1 VTWTSIS
8 RFLVANTVF
17 FGCKPG
23 CLHLPF
29 LNAFCIINV
38 RENYATLKTNSRNL
52 SREDESVKTK
62 CKKYLIFVWHLF
74 HKVYVEHE
82 PIVRDFPIAKCKV
95 GLWKRDFHETSFKT
109 DAFGAW
115 NDISSRIFMRKQ
127 WHEIVKRKRSCS
139 TLVSSAHVVSDVLR
153 SSRFA
158 STFLISQHKRIV
170 PFLSGPLNIVLG
182 FSEIFDFLRSAQLCW
197 GRLGFVCFFFL
208 AFCVSDFFIF
218 FLNSPQVCAVLW
230 MSVPW
235 NFM

>member
-1 VTWTSIS
+1 MCATDNYESRDGPTPQCEVPTLNRKRPWAMALSAHFATLILMDTAATDKKTHPETHQETPEVVTWTSIS

-29 LNAFCIINV
+29 LNAFCMINV
-38 RENYATLKTNSRNL
+38 RENYAKLKTNSRNL

-62 CKKYLIFVWHLF
+62 CKKYLMFVWHLF

-127 WHEIVKRKRSCS
+127 WHEIVDSC
-139 TLVSSAHVVSDVLR
+139 
-153 SSRFA
+153 
-158 STFLISQHKRIV
+158 
-170 PFLSGPLNIVLG
+170 
-182 FSEIFDFLRSAQLCW
+182 QLCARCLRCSPLFPV
-197 GRLGFVCFFFL
+197 RL
-208 AFCVSDFFIF
+208 
-218 FLNSPQVCAVLW
+218 
-230 MSVPW
+230 
-235 NFM
+235 NFSHLPT